1 MKVAALYSG
10 LFRWYE
16 GWEENHKKIT
26 AFCDEVHYTT
36 WKGKPAP
43 RDKICVRFP
52 EPAIKY
58 APMHIPEITKR
69 WPRMKKH
76 LFNPAQMWLTKQ
88 IIAHQCACNLIN
100 ADDYDVVIRMRY
112 DVWLGNHDWKS
123 FIDKVAEEKVVI
135 SFGGWNNEMDKNK
148 TICEELI
155 VPNEENG
162 GSKMKGQILD
172 FLNMHPGYKMKNAIK
187 LHNERKLAPANLGW
201 QQVLGDPYPE
211 TPINYGGGVM
221 LTRYRQKALHHIPGG
236 F

>member
-10 LFRWYE
+10 LFRWYK

-26 AFCDEVHYTT
+26 AFCNEVHYTT
-36 WKGKPAP
+36 WRGKPAP

-58 APMHIPEITKR
+58 APMHVPEVAKR
-69 WPRMKKH
+69 WPRMQEH
-76 LFNPAQMWLTKQ
+76 LGNPSQMWLTKQ
-88 IIAHQCACNLIN
+88 IVAHQCACNLIN

-135 SFGGWNNEMDKNK
+135 SFGGWSNEMDKNK
-148 TICEELI
+148 TICDELI

-162 GSKMKGQILD
+162 GSKMDDQILD
-172 FLNMHPGYKMKNAIK
+172 FLNIHPGYKMKNGIK
-187 LHNERKLAPANLGW
+187 LHNQRKLAPANLGW

-211 TPINYGGGVM
+211 KPINYGGGVM
-221 LTRYRQKALHHIPGG
+221 LSRYRQRALRHVPGG

>member
-10 LFRWYE
+10 LFRWYK

-26 AFCDEVHYTT
+26 AFCNEVHYTT
-36 WKGKPAP
+36 WRGKPAP

-52 EPAIKY
+52 EPAVKY
-58 APMHIPEITKR
+58 APMHVPEVAKR
-69 WPRMKKH
+69 WPRMQEH
-76 LFNPAQMWLTKQ
+76 LGNPSQMWLTKQ
-88 IIAHQCACNLIN
+88 IVAHQCACNLIN

-135 SFGGWNNEMDKNK
+135 SFGGWSNEMDKNK

-162 GSKMKGQILD
+162 GSKMDDQILD
-172 FLNMHPGYKMKNAIK
+172 FLNIHPGYKMKNGIK
-187 LHNERKLAPANLGW
+187 LHNQRKLAPANLGW

-211 TPINYGGGVM
+211 KPINYGGGVM
-221 LTRYRQKALHHIPGG
+221 LSRYRQRALRHVPGG

>member
-16 GWEENHKKIT
+16 GWEENHRKIT

-43 RDKICVRFP
+43 RDKICVKFP
-52 EPAIKY
+52 EPVVNY
-58 APMHIPEITKR
+58 APMHIPEVVQR

-76 LFNPAQMWLTKQ
+76 LGNTAQMWLTKQ
-88 IIAHQCACNLIN
+88 IVAHQCACNLIN

-112 DVWLGNHDWKS
+112 DIWLGNHDWKG
-123 FIDKVAEEKVVI
+123 FIDKVAKEKVVI
-135 SFGGWNNEMDKNK
+135 SFGGWNNKMDKDKNMCDK
-148 TICEELI
+148 LI
-155 VPNEENG
+155 VPDDENG
-162 GSKMKGQILD
+162 GSKMEGQILD
-172 FLNMHPGYKMKNAIK
+172 FMNIHPGYKMKDGIK
-187 LHNERKLAPANLGW
+187 LHNEKKLMPANLGW

>member
-10 LFRWYE
+10 LFRWYK

-26 AFCDEVHYTT
+26 AFCNEVHYTT
-36 WKGKPAP
+36 WRGKPAP

-52 EPAIKY
+52 EPAVKY
-58 APMHIPEITKR
+58 APMHVPEVAKR
-69 WPRMKKH
+69 WPRMQEH
-76 LFNPAQMWLTKQ
+76 LGNPSQMWLTKQ
-88 IIAHQCACNLIN
+88 IVAHQCACNLIN

-135 SFGGWNNEMDKNK
+135 SFGDWSNEMDKNK
-148 TICEELI
+148 TICDELI
-155 VPNEENG
+155 IPNEENG
-162 GSKMKGQILD
+162 GSKMDDQILD
-172 FLNMHPGYKMKNAIK
+172 FLNIHPGYKMKNGIK
-187 LHNERKLAPANLGW
+187 LHNQRKLAPANLGW

-211 TPINYGGGVM
+211 KPINYGGGVM
-221 LTRYRQKALHHIPGG
+221 LSRYRQRALRHVPGG